1 MREKGYFYG
10 NYYIV
15 YENINEGV
23 TLKHNLYENAR
34 ISQTFPFSWY
44 NNDLKN
50 KIFQPVSDT
59 SRPTCGNKP
68 IEQKRGIF
76 IVITT

>member
-23 TLKHNLYENAR
+23 TLNHNLYENAR
-34 ISQTFPFSWY
+34 FLQTSPFSWY
-44 NNDLKN
+44 KYVLKKN
-50 KIFQPVSDT
+50 FFRPVSDT
-59 SRPTCGNKP
+59 SRPTSGNKP
-68 IEQKRGIF
+68 VVTGIYMGGD
-76 IVITT
+76 I